1 MVYSNYDLVHNIE
14 GITYNLE
21 NNKIVKTK
29 LNKKN
34 FFISKFSENRK
45 SVTFTLPNVKEG
57 SIIEYKL

>member
-34 FFISKFSENRK
+34 FLFQNLVKIEDQLL
-45 SVTFTLPNVKEG
+45 LPSPMLKKVR
-57 SIIEYKL
+57 L

>member
-29 LNKKN
+29 LNKKKILFQN
-34 FFISKFSENRK
+34 LVKIEDQLL
-45 SVTFTLPNVKEG
+45 LPSPMLKKVR
-57 SIIEYKL
+57 L